1 MNTVAQCADIES
13 GSQSYTRAT
22 SVEVAVSPISNPTP
36 PAAAEEPVAVCD
48 TCDEPANP
56 SGGLTMLGPSHA
68 NVGFCVTALRHS
80 RATLAAR
87 VAELEK
93 ENETL
98 RAFRDGV
105 ATVNMCGG
113 QGTPEA
119 HREIGQF
126 AGLLKKLNDAQERVA
141 AVERE
146 REALRPLAQF
156 GLSLLNE
163 HREWCDDI
171 DGGYVQQ
178 AAEDWGLLAHV
189 RAPVACGAE
198 CRCREYGLPADCLRE
213 TPVMQAARAALA
225 AAPDHMPD
233 AGKMD
238 AVETVAHVLLT
249 DYQCRRPGHGEPGNF
264 YPLARMILAALRT
277 RTPGGARDGE

>member
-1 MNTVAQCADIES
+1 M
-13 GSQSYTRAT
+13 
-22 SVEVAVSPISNPTP
+22 SNPTP
-36 PAAAEEPVAVCD
+36 PAAAEAPVIVFEIEGTRYRRLD
-48 TCDEPANP
+48 VHDWEYD
-56 SGGLTMLGPSHA
+56 
-68 NVGFCVTALRHS
+68 VGAGWGACSASDALVLEHS
-80 RATLAAR
+80 AGLAAR
-87 VAELEK
+87 VAEMEA
-93 ENETL
+93 ENTNL

-105 ATVNMCGG
+105 ASVNLCGG

-126 AGLLKKLNDAQERVA
+126 AGMLKKLNDAQQRVA

-156 GLSLLNE
+156 GLVLFVM
-163 HREWCDDI
+163 HRAEPGDHL
-171 DGGYVQQ
+171 DGGDVQ
-178 AAEDWGLLAHV
+178 AAARDTGLLAGVHV
-189 RAPVACGAE
+189 PEPCGDC
-198 CRCREYGLPADCLRE
+198 CRCREYDDFPQECLRE